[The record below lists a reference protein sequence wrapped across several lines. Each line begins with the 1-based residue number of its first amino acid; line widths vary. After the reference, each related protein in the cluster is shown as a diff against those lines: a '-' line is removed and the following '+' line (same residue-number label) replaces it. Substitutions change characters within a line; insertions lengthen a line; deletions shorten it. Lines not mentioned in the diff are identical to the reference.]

1 MIGYRFYIATRFA
14 NKEAGRNLSIKLA
27 MQGNI
32 CTARWLWRDEGAD
45 KGVGSR
51 WKSTDL
57 SALAV
62 DYSRQDLEDISIA
75 DVVYVLTDNC
85 EGVPGGMWVEM
96 GYALALNKK
105 VLLVGPYQNI
115 FCHLLEKYNE
125 NF

>member
-1 MIGYRFYIATRFA
+1 MSRFYVATRFA
-14 NKEAGRNLSIKLA
+14 NKIAGRYLAGKLRSE
-27 MQGNI
+27 GHS
-32 CTARWLWRDEGAD
+32 CTARWLYREEGGE
-45 KGVGSR
+45 KGLGSR
-51 WKSTDL
+51 WKGTDL

-62 DYSRQDLEDISIA
+62 EYARQDLEDIEVA
-75 DVVYVLTDNC
+75 DTVYVLTENC

-96 GYALALNKK
+96 GYAMALNKK